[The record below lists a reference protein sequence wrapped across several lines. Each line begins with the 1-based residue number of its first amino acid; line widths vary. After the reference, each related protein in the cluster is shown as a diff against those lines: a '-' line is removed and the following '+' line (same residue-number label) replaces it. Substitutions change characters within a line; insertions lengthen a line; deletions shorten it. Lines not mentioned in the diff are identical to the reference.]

1 MTTLRLNKMKK
12 PNTTVKA
19 IGGGQKFVKDKLL
32 DKNQLGIFHN
42 RRTVSRHTVTFL
54 SSDNS
59 DLGKEE
65 GDRRIKLKI
74 EKKEL
79 KIFLLEV
86 ILMR

>member
-1 MTTLRLNKMKK
+1 MKK

-19 IGGGQKFVKDKLL
+19 YLVGDKKFVKDKLL
-32 DKNQLGIFHN
+32 DKKSIRNFPQLGEQCQDI
-42 RRTVSRHTVTFL
+42 VTFL

-65 GDRRIKLKI
+65 GDRRIKI
-74 EKKEL
+74 ENRKKEL